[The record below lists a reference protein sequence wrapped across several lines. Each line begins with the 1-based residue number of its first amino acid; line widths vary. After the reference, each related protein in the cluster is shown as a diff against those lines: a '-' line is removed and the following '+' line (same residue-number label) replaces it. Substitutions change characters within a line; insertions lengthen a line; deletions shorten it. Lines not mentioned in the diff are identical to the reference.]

1 MCTYILLYLRTERN
15 GSVRLGLLYLQIL
28 KKVKMI

>member
-15 GSVRLGLLYLQIL
+15 GSVRLGLLFLRTKEMVAL
-28 KKVKMI
+28 G